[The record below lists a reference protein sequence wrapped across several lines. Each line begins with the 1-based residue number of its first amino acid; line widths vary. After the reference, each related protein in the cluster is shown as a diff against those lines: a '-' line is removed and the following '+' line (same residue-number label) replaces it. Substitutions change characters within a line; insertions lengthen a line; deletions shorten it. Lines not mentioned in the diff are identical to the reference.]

1 MFVTL
6 LKFSENRAA
15 AAQHMAAH
23 NAWLAKGFAD
33 GAFICA
39 GSLRPSAGGAI
50 IANGESRTSHDERI
64 AADPFV
70 IHGIVIPETIEID
83 PTRTID
89 ALVFLK
95 ASS

>member
-6 LKFSENRAA
+6 LKFAENRSAA
-15 AAQHMAAH
+15 GAQMAAH

-50 IANGESRTSHDERI
+50 IANGESRADHDLRI

-70 IHGIVIPETIEID
+70 VHGIVVPETIEID
-83 PTRTID
+83 PARTID
-89 ALVFLK
+89 ALAFLK
-95 ASS
+95 ASA

>member
-15 AAQHMAAH
+15 AATHMAAH
-23 NAWLAKGFAD
+23 NAWLAQGFAD
-33 GAFICA
+33 GVFICA
-39 GSLRPSAGGAI
+39 GSLRPAAGGAI
-50 IANGESRTSHDERI
+50 MANGESRADHDARI

-70 IHGIVIPETIEID
+70 IHGIVIPETIEIE
-83 PTRTID
+83 PARTID
-89 ALVFLK
+89 ALAFLK